1 MSEPTLDFRNVNS
14 LWSSVLVETLIRMGV
29 SYAVVSPGSRSTPLA
44 FALAQHPGVEA
55 IPVLDER
62 SAAFFALGLARQYLR
77 PVVLLCTSGTAGA
90 NYYPAII
97 EAYESGAPLIVFTA
111 DRPPEMRDCASGQT
125 INQQSLFGHYVNF
138 YHELAVP
145 EASESLLKYLRQ
157 TVAHA
162 CTRASV
168 PYLGPVHLNAP
179 FRDPL
184 APISDNSTD
193 VVSGSVNWSQ
203 FFNHIT
209 PAPAVEQVSRVPQFS
224 NDVHGLIV
232 VGPAQPRDPASF
244 AASVGEIARKL
255 GWPILTDALSPARN
269 YSHMILNQVTTYDAI
284 LRNPTTAERLL
295 PEVVLCLGGWPTS
308 KVLRGWLETSK
319 APMYIVTGRPD
330 NRDAL
335 HGSTKHIPVSMRAL
349 IAALPEATAP
359 NGYNQMWRSYESSA
373 RAIIDTRLEA
383 ELDLFETKA
392 VWLLARHL
400 PEETPL
406 YIASS
411 MPVRDAEYVWPIQSR
426 RIRPFFNRGANGI
439 DGTLS
444 TAIGVAHDNRST
456 VLLTGDLALLHDS
469 NGFLLH
475 RKLRGSLT
483 IVLINNQGGGIFEHL
498 PVAKFDPIFEE
509 YFATPQQVDFSGI
522 AAAHGVEYTM
532 VQDWHHFR
540 DLIANLPTSGIRLL
554 EVQTNRKN
562 DAAMRKQ
569 LFAEASQFGE
579 FTDHLSDS

>member
-1 MSEPTLDFRNVNS
+1 MPDSTLDFRNVNS
-14 LWSSVLVETLIRMGV
+14 MWSSVLVETLVRMGV
-29 SYAVVSPGSRSTPLA
+29 IYAVVSPGSRSTPIA
-44 FALAQHPGVEA
+44 FALAQHPGLEA

-97 EAYESGAPLIVFTA
+97 EAHESGAPLIVITA
-111 DRPPEMRDCASGQT
+111 DRPPEMRNCASGQT
-125 INQQSLFGHYVNF
+125 IDQQGLFGHFVNF

-145 EASESLLKYLRQ
+145 EASEELLKYLRQ

-162 CTRASV
+162 CTRTSV
-168 PYLGPVHLNAP
+168 PYIGPVHLNAP

-184 APISDNSTD
+184 VPTPDGSTEAFSARID
-193 VVSGSVNWSQ
+193 WPQ
-203 FFNHIT
+203 FFAHIA
-209 PAPAVEQVSRVPQFS
+209 PAPAVEQITKAPQFL

-232 VGPAQPRDPASF
+232 AGPAQPRDPASY

-269 YSHMILNQVTTYDAI
+269 YSHMIANQVTTYDSI
-284 LRNPTTAERLL
+284 LRNPTTAERLK
-295 PEVVLCLGGWPTS
+295 PEIILCLGGWPTS
-308 KVLRGWLETSK
+308 KVLRAWLQSSN
-319 APMYIVTGRPD
+319 APIYLVTGRPD
-330 NRDAL
+330 NRDGL
-335 HGSTKHIPVSMRAL
+335 HGSTRHLPISMRAL
-349 IAALPEATAP
+349 IASLPEATAP
-359 NGYNQMWRSYESSA
+359 NGYGQMWRSYEASA
-373 RAIIDTRLEA
+373 RALIDTKLEA
-383 ELDLFETKA
+383 ELDFFEPKA
-392 VWLLARHL
+392 AWLLARHL

-411 MPVRDAEYVWPIQSR
+411 MPVRDMEYVWPAQSR

-444 TAIGVAHDNRST
+444 TAIGVAHDNRSS

-483 IVLINNQGGGIFEHL
+483 IVLINNNGGGIFEHL
-498 PVAKFDPIFEE
+498 PVAQFDPIFEE
-509 YFATPQQVDFSGI
+509 FFATPQQVDFSSI
-522 AAAHGVEYTM
+522 SAAHGVEYTM
-532 VQDWHHFR
+532 IQDWSHFR
-540 DLIANLPTSGIRLL
+540 DLIANLPISGIRLL
-554 EVQTNRKN
+554 EIQTNRKN
-562 DAAMRKQ
+562 DAAVRKQ

-579 FTDHLSDS
+579 FTDHPF